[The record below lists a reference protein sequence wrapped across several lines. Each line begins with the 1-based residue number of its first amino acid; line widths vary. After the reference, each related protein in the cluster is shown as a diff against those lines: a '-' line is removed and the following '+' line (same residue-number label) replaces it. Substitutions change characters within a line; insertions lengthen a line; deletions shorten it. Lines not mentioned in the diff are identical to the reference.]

1 MLKKSLFLMA
11 TLGMVAAVGFGESTA
26 DDVEKA
32 QRFRAAEYK
41 VASNESGACATATAE
56 KAALVAVE
64 NPFDMRQRAD
74 GLHLLGS
81 NAQLEVLGA
90 ASSSSWSFS
99 SSYRR
104 TRYCWITYPIFFCF

>member
-11 TLGMVAAVGFGESTA
+11 TLGMVAAVGFGEST

-64 NPFDMRQRAD
+64 NPFEMRQGAD

-99 SSYRR
+99 PSSKPRPR
-104 TRYCWITYPIFFCF
+104 FCWWTVPLFCF